1 MSRAGS
7 EGFRGRSD
15 AYVANNVIVKEQK
28 SVLQFHETLQQHALQ
43 ILEEISTCYDHQDSF
58 ARARGIAH

>member
-28 SVLQFHETLQQHALQ
+28 SVLQFHETFQQHVLQ
-43 ILEEISTCYDHQDSF
+43 LLEEVNQIMIIK
-58 ARARGIAH
+58 IA